1 MVSAT
6 RMVTVGVSSLD
17 EGLRLFGDVM
27 ELQEDWR
34 GPLDRS
40 LLTAWGLSDTTT
52 ARAAEFSAK
61 GYPYG
66 RLRIAEF
73 TPTSSVRVRVDDGK
87 DATDSTLD
95 IGPKAI
101 DFYVTDPIAKAY
113 GRLLAAGYPA
123 RSVPR
128 RHEIGTAISEEVLFT
143 GPDDLPILIMVGHKH
158 PTTSLRIGSP
168 EGDFSDIATCSVIA
182 GDLAASRHFYGDL
195 LGLVPV
201 NDAETGDAF
210 RDLVCDLVGAPP
222 GTRVHFL
229 LYAEPGEASG
239 KILLI
244 HFYDRSG
251 KRLVDRMR
259 PGHLGFSLFSHDC
272 TGIDGFHARLVQAG
286 AQIVTPPTNVER
298 PDGAARIMLVKGPN
312 EEMFEFVDRG

>member
-27 ELQEDWR
+27 NLQIEWQ
-34 GPLDRS
+34 GALDGS
-40 LLTAWGLSDTTT
+40 LLAAWRLPATTT
-52 ARAAEFSAK
+52 ARAVEFSAN

-66 RLRIAEF
+66 RLRIVEF
-73 TPTSSVRVRVDDGK
+73 TPTPDTRVRVDSGD
-87 DATDSTLD
+87 DAPDSTLD

-101 DFYVTDPIAKAY
+101 DFYVTDPIAHAY
-113 GRLLAAGYPA
+113 GRLLEAGYPA

-182 GDLAASRHFYGDL
+182 GDLDDSRRFYGEL

-244 HFYDRSG
+244 HFYDCGGR
-251 KRLVDRMR
+251 RLVDRMR
-259 PGHLGFSLFSHDC
+259 PGNLGFSLFSHDC
-272 TGIDGFHARLVQAG
+272 DDIASLQARLVHAG
-286 AQIVTPPTNVER
+286 ADIVTPPTRVER
-298 PDGAARIMLVKGPN
+298 SDGTPTIMLVKGPN
-312 EEMFEFVDRG
+312 EEMFEFVDHG